1 MKLIRFLTLAMAICW
16 LALLPARAALTLS
29 GLYPFTSATT
39 SGEYPYWP
47 LVQAGD
53 GNFYGVTV
61 QGGASG
67 YGTVFRMT
75 TNGTV
80 TFPVTFSISNGGY
93 PYGGL
98 ALGRDGNLYGT
109 TAFGGTFGYGT
120 VFRMTT
126 NGALSTLAS
135 FNGANGNWPA
145 GTLVQ
150 GQDGNFYGTTQNGG
164 SSGVGNVFRMT
175 PAGVLTNL
183 VSFNVVNGGLPYA
196 GLVQGADGNLYG
208 RTTTNSAGGEG
219 TIFRMTTN
227 GALTTLVSFDVNAG
241 FGFGSLVQD
250 ADGNFYGTTTD
261 GGTSGYGNVFK
272 MTPDG
277 VLTNL
282 LSFNY
287 SNGAWPYG
295 GVRQGL
301 DGNFYGTTEGGG
313 SSGYG
318 TVFAITPTGTLTTLG
333 TFTSTI
339 GYSLAAPAQGVN
351 GNLYGATAFTET
363 GDGEAYVLAIAN
375 QSLQITTQPRSQTAF
390 LGQTVNLSVA
400 TLGSFPMSYQWQE
413 NSTNLTDAGNISG
426 TSTRVLTFANVTAA
440 NAGLYSVIVSNS
452 FGSVTSTPAL
462 LTVTSSVPVI
472 TLQPTNQTVFPGA
485 TATFRVGA
493 VGNFPLYYQ
502 WQFNGNNIADSTNI
516 IGTTTTILT
525 IANVSSVNTGTYSV
539 IVSNSLG
546 GVSSTDAVLALTKIM
561 LTNLYSFSGA
571 LDGANP
577 NALVQGAN
585 GLFYGTTQN
594 GGTNGYGTIFQ
605 IQLTANGAPTNLYSF
620 TGAGDGAYPMAG
632 LVQGADGNLYGTASV
647 GGTGDWGTI
656 FNITPGGTFG
666 ALHSFTGVAD
676 GSFPYAELMQGVD
689 GSFYGTTLEG
699 GISNGWGTVF
709 KITPDGS
716 VSNLYSFTGGADGG
730 SPEATLVQGVDGSLY
745 GTTSEGGT
753 SSSGTVFKITTN
765 GTFTTLYS
773 FYGSS
778 DGGFP
783 YAGVIQ
789 AGDRNLYGTTAY
801 GGQYD
806 NGTIFKITTN
816 GALTTLYSFTGGSD
830 GSSPVAALIQASDG
844 NLYGT
849 TAYGGGAYGGDGTVF
864 QITTNGT
871 LTTLGWFNGA
881 NGANPQA
888 PLVEGMDDN
897 LYGVAQNGGPS
908 DNGVIFRLT
917 VPSLVPTPAFGA
929 PTLLPNGTI
938 VLAWSTVAGQ
948 TYQLQ
953 SVTNLASTS
962 WVNLGSPILAN
973 SAVTTTSDVI
983 GSNSQRFYRV
993 VLSTP

>member
-1 MKLIRFLTLAMAICW
+1 MKLIRFLTLAAAICW
-16 LALLPARAALTLS
+16 LALLPAHATLTLS
-29 GLYPFTSATT
+29 GLYAFTSATN
-39 SGEYPYWP
+39 SGENPYWP

-53 GNFYGVTV
+53 GNFYGTTAY
-61 QGGASG
+61 GGQYG
-67 YGTVFRMT
+67 NGTVFRMT
-75 TNGTV
+75 PGGTV
-80 TFPVTFSISNGGY
+80 TFPVSFNGTNGGT
-93 PYGGL
+93 PYAGL
-98 ALGRDGNLYGT
+98 TLGQDGNLYGT
-109 TAFGGTFGYGT
+109 TAFGGAGNGT
-120 VFRMTT
+120 VFQMTT
-126 NGALSTLAS
+126 SGVLSTLAS
-135 FNGANGNWPA
+135 FNGENGNAPFGA
-145 GTLVQ
+145 LVQ
-150 GQDGNFYGTTQNGG
+150 GQDGNFYGTTIGG
-164 SSGVGNVFRMT
+164 GAFGVGNVFRMT

-196 GLVQGADGNLYG
+196 GLIQGADGNLYG

-219 TIFRMTTN
+219 TIFRVTTN
-227 GALTTLVSFDVNAG
+227 GALTTLVSFGPDAG
-241 FGFGSLVQD
+241 FSYGNLVQD

-261 GGTSGYGNVFK
+261 GGTSGDGNVFK

-287 SNGAWPYG
+287 SNGGGPYG

-301 DGNFYGTTEGGG
+301 DGNFYGTTEYGG

-318 TVFAITPTGTLTTLG
+318 TVFAITPNGTLTTLG
-333 TFTSTI
+333 TFISTL
-339 GYSLAAPAQGVN
+339 GYSLAAPAQGVD
-351 GNLYGATAFTET
+351 GNLYGTTAFTGT
-363 GDGEAYVLAIAN
+363 GGSGEAYVLKIAN
-375 QSLQITTQPRSQTAF
+375 QSLQITTQPKSQTAF
-390 LGQTVNLSVA
+390 LGQTVKLGVA
-400 TLGSFPMSYQWQE
+400 TLGSFPISYQWQE
-413 NSTNLTDAGNISG
+413 NSTNLTDAGNLSG
-426 TSTRVLTFANVTAA
+426 SSTRVLTFANVTAA

-472 TLQPTNQTVFPGA
+472 TLQPAKQTVLSGA
-485 TATFRVGA
+485 TATYQVGA

-502 WQFNGNNIADSTNI
+502 WQLNGNNITDSTNI

-546 GVSSTDAVLALTKIM
+546 WVSSAGAVLTLST
-561 LTNLYSFSGA
+561 LTNLYSFTGGP
-571 LDGANP
+571 DGANP
-577 NALVQGAN
+577 NALVPGAN

-605 IQLTANGAPTNLYSF
+605 LQLAANGTPTNLYSF
-620 TGAGDGAYPMAG
+620 TGAGDGAFPVAG
-632 LVQGADGNLYGTASV
+632 LVPGADGNFYGSASV
-647 GGTGDWGTI
+647 GGTGGDWGTI
-656 FNITPGGTFG
+656 FKITPGGTFSSIY
-666 ALHSFTGVAD
+666 SFTGVAD
-676 GSFPYAELMQGVD
+676 GGFPYAELVQGTD
-689 GSFYGTTLEG
+689 GNFYGTTLEG
-699 GISNGWGTVF
+699 GISKGWGTVF
-709 KITPDGS
+709 EITPDGLLNS
-716 VSNLYSFTGGADGG
+716 LHSFTGGADGG
-730 SPEATLVQGVDGSLY
+730 SPEAALVQGVDGRLY

-753 SSSGTVFKITTN
+753 GSGTVFAISTN
-765 GTFTTLYS
+765 GALVTLYS
-773 FYGSS
+773 FTGVS

-801 GGQYD
+801 GGQYG

-849 TAYGGGAYGGDGTVF
+849 TAYGGGAYGDDGTVF

-917 VPSLVPTPAFGA
+917 VTSLVPTPALKA
-929 PTLLPNGTI
+929 TLLPNGTI
-938 VLAWSTVAGQ
+938 ALAWNTVARQ

-953 SVTNLASTS
+953 YVSNLRSTN
-962 WVNLGSPILAN
+962 WVSLGSPILATN
-973 SAVTTTSDVI
+973 AVTTTSDVI
-983 GSNSQRFYRV
+983 DHYSQRFYRV
-993 VLSTP
+993 VLSPP

>member
-1 MKLIRFLTLAMAICW
+1 MKLIRFLTLAVAIC
-16 LALLPARAALTLS
+16 LFAFLPAHAALTLS

-80 TFPVTFSISNGGY
+80 TFPVSFNFSNGGY

-109 TAFGGTFGYGT
+109 TAYGGTFGYGT

-126 NGALSTLAS
+126 NGVLSTLAS
-135 FNGANGNWPA
+135 FNGANGYWPV

-164 SSGVGNVFRMT
+164 SFGVGNVFRMT

-183 VSFNVVNGGLPYA
+183 VSFNVVNGGLPNA
-196 GLVQGADGNLYG
+196 GLVQGIDGNLYG
-208 RTTTNSAGGEG
+208 LTTTNSAGGEG

-227 GALTTLVSFDVNAG
+227 GALTTLVSFNVNAG
-241 FGFGSLVQD
+241 FSLGALVQG
-250 ADGNFYGTTTD
+250 ADGNFYGTTSD
-261 GGTSGYGNVFK
+261 GGAYGNGAVFK

-277 VLTNL
+277 MFTNL
-282 LSFNY
+282 LSFNG
-287 SNGAWPYG
+287 SNGADPYG
-295 GVRQGL
+295 GIRQGL
-301 DGNFYGTTEGGG
+301 DGNFYGTTAFGG

-318 TVFAITPTGTLTTLG
+318 TVFAITPDGTLTTLG
-333 TFTSTI
+333 SI
-339 GYSLAAPAQGVN
+339 PSAWGYPLAAPAQGVN
-351 GNLYGATAFTET
+351 GNLYGTTAFDGT
-363 GDGEAYVLAIAN
+363 GSGYGEAYVLTIAN
-375 QSLQITTQPRSQTAF
+375 QSLQITTPPRSQTAF
-390 LGQTVNLSVA
+390 LGQTVKLSVA
-400 TLGSFPMSYQWQE
+400 TLGSLPVSYEWQE
-413 NSTNLTDAGNISG
+413 SSTNLTDAGNISG
-426 TSTRVLTFANVTAA
+426 TSTRVLTFANITAA

-485 TATFRVGA
+485 TAAFRVGA
-493 VGNFPLYYQ
+493 AGNFPLYYQ
-502 WQFNGNNIADSTNI
+502 WQLNGNNITDSTNI

-525 IANVSSVNTGTYSV
+525 IANVSSVNIGTYSV
-539 IVSNSLG
+539 IVSNSLEW
-546 GVSSTDAVLALTKIM
+546 VSSTGAVLALSKIM
-561 LTNLYSFSGA
+561 LTNLYSFSGGQ
-571 LDGANP
+571 DGANP

-620 TGAGDGAYPMAG
+620 TGYGDGAFPVAG
-632 LVQGADGNLYGTASV
+632 LVPGADGNFYGTASA
-647 GGTGDWGTI
+647 GGTG
-656 FNITPGGTFG
+656 
-666 ALHSFTGVAD
+666 
-676 GSFPYAELMQGVD
+676 
-689 GSFYGTTLEG
+689 
-699 GISNGWGTVF
+699 GWGTVF
-709 KITPDGS
+709 KITPGGTLGSLYSFTGMADGGFPYAELMQGTDGNFYGTTWGGGTQHGWGTVFEITPGGILNS
-716 VSNLYSFTGGADGG
+716 LHSFTGGADGG
-730 SPEATLVQGVDGSLY
+730 SPEATLVQGVDGRLY

-753 SSSGTVFKITTN
+753 GSGTVFAISTN
-765 GTFTTLYS
+765 GVLTNLYS
-773 FYGSS
+773 FTGGS
-778 DGGFP
+778 DGGSP

-789 AGDRNLYGTTAY
+789 AGDRSLYGTTAY
-801 GGQYD
+801 GGQYG
-806 NGTIFKITTN
+806 NGAIFKITTN
-816 GALTTLYSFTGGSD
+816 GALATLYSFTGGSD
-830 GSSPVAALIQASDG
+830 GSSPYAALIQASDG

-849 TAYGGGAYGGDGTVF
+849 TAYGGGAYGDGTVF
-864 QITTNGT
+864 QITTNGA
-871 LTTLGWFNGA
+871 LTTLISFNGV

-888 PLVEGMDDN
+888 PLVEGTDDN

-908 DNGVIFRLT
+908 NNGVIFRLT
-917 VPSLVPTPAFGA
+917 VPSLVPSLAFRTPI
-929 PTLLPNGTI
+929 LPANGTI
-938 VLAWSTVAGQ
+938 TLTWNAVVGQ

-953 SVTNLASTS
+953 SVTNLTSTN
-962 WVNLGSPILAN
+962 WCNLGSPILATN
-973 SAVTTTSDVI
+973 AVVTTGDVI
-983 GSNSQRFYRV
+983 VPDSQRFYRV
-993 VLSTP
+993 VLSAP

>member
-16 LALLPARAALTLS
+16 LALLPAHATLTLS
-29 GLYPFTSATT
+29 KLYSFTSATS

-67 YGTVFRMT
+67 DGTVFRMT
-75 TNGTV
+75 TNGTM
-80 TFPVTFSISNGGY
+80 TFLVSFDFSNGGN

-109 TAFGGTFGYGT
+109 TAVGGEYGYGT
-120 VFRMTT
+120 VFQMTT
-126 NGALSTLAS
+126 NGVLSTLAS
-135 FNGANGNWPA
+135 FDGVNGNWPA

-150 GQDGNFYGTTQNGG
+150 GQDGNFYGTTRNGG

-175 PAGVLTNL
+175 SAGVLTNL
-183 VSFNVVNGGLPYA
+183 VSFNMANGGLPYA
-196 GLVQGADGNLYG
+196 GLVQGTDGNLYG
-208 RTTTNSAGGEG
+208 RTTANSAGGEG

-227 GALTTLVSFDVNAG
+227 GALTTLVSFGVNAG
-241 FGFGSLVQD
+241 FDFGALVQD
-250 ADGNFYGTTTD
+250 ADGNFYGTTED
-261 GGTSGYGNVFK
+261 GGAYGDGIIFK

-282 LSFNY
+282 LSFSG
-287 SNGAWPYG
+287 SNGGGPYG

-301 DGNFYGTTEGGG
+301 DGNFYGTTEYGG

-318 TVFAITPTGTLTTLG
+318 TVFAITPNGTLTTLG
-333 TFTSTI
+333 TFTSTL
-339 GYSLAAPAQGVN
+339 GYSLAAPAQGAD
-351 GNLYGATAFTET
+351 GNLYGTTAFAGT
-363 GDGEAYVLAIAN
+363 GGYGATYVLKIAS

-390 LGQTVNLSVA
+390 LGQTVKLSVA
-400 TLGSFPMSYQWQE
+400 TLGSFPVSYQWQE
-413 NSTNLTDAGNISG
+413 NSTNLTDAGNLSG
-426 TSTRVLTFANVTAA
+426 SSTRVLTFTNVVAA

-452 FGSVTSTPAL
+452 FGSVTSTTAL

-472 TLQPTNQTVFPGA
+472 TLQPKNQTALSGA
-485 TATFRVGA
+485 TATFQVGA

-502 WQFNGNNIADSTNI
+502 WQLNGNNITDSTNI

-546 GVSSTDAVLALTKIM
+546 RVSSAGAVLTLCT
-561 LTNLYSFSGA
+561 LTNLYSFSGGP
-571 LDGANP
+571 DGANP
-577 NALVQGAN
+577 NALVPGAN

-605 IQLTANGAPTNLYSF
+605 IQLTANGTPTNLYSF
-620 TGAGDGAYPMAG
+620 TGAGDGAFPVAG
-632 LVQGADGNLYGTASV
+632 LVPGADGNFYGTASV
-647 GGTGDWGTI
+647 GGTGGDWGTI
-656 FNITPGGTFG
+656 FKITPGGTFRSVY
-666 ALHSFTGVAD
+666 SFTGVAD
-676 GSFPYAELMQGVD
+676 GGFPYAELVQGTD
-689 GSFYGTTLEG
+689 GNFYGTTLEG
-699 GISNGWGTVF
+699 GISKGWGTVF
-709 KITPDGS
+709 EITPDGLLNS
-716 VSNLYSFTGGADGG
+716 LHSFTGGADGG
-730 SPEATLVQGVDGSLY
+730 SPEATLAQGVDGRLY

-753 SSSGTVFKITTN
+753 GSGTVFAISTN
-765 GTFTTLYS
+765 GTLVTLYS
-773 FYGSS
+773 FTGGS

-801 GGQYD
+801 GGQYG
-806 NGTIFKITTN
+806 NGTVFKITTN

-917 VPSLVPTPAFGA
+917 VPSLVPTPAFSA

-953 SVTNLASTS
+953 SVTNLASTN

-993 VLSTP
+993 VLSAP